1 MAQTLKR
8 NLVVCC
14 DGTWNTPDQKDR
26 GRVVPSNVVK
36 MARAVLTDR
45 RQLDA
50 HEAPQQKIY
59 YDTGVGTKTGFAKHY
74 DRLIGG
80 ITGKGLSKN
89 VKEAYIWLAENY
101 RDGDHIFL
109 FGFSRGAYTA
119 RSISGMIAL
128 CGLTDSDEHETDAA
142 YNLYRSAHD
151 AAGEAA
157 AMKFRSAQPRK
168 PRVRFLGVWDTV
180 GALGVPALSKSAL
193 LQKTVRFIFK
203 GSSFAHGFHHTGL
216 GGNVDY
222 AFHALAIDEKRGPF
236 APALWTTGND
246 GNDPP
251 AEKVQQA
258 WFAGAHSNVG
268 GGYVDSGLSDHAFM
282 WMAKHAMCAG
292 LWLEEMYLVLRI
304 DPNAHGELRK
314 SMKGIYKLQG
324 AHQRPIGRP
333 DTLNEFTH
341 ASAQKRHRND
351 TNSYQPE
358 NAFDQSITD
367 ADGYWAP
374 IVPVKTDGI
383 DIVKAMRLSESKT
396 GWVHRAVEGAVEITN
411 QDLQ

>member
-1 MAQTLKR
+1 MANARNR

-36 MARAVLTDR
+36 MARAVLTNR

-50 HEAPQQKIY
+50 QEAPHQKIY
-59 YDTGVGTKTGFAKHY
+59 YDTGVGTGKKL
-74 DRLIGG
+74 DKLIGG
-80 ITGKGLSKN
+80 ITGRGLSKN
-89 VKEAYIWLAENY
+89 VKEAYDWLARNY
-101 RDGDHIFL
+101 RDGDRIFL

-128 CGLTDSDEHETDAA
+128 CGLTGSDKGDIDAA
-142 YNLYRSAHD
+142 YKLYRSAYNVV
-151 AAGEAA
+151 GEAA
-157 AMKFRSAQPRK
+157 AKEFKARQQHQPK
-168 PRVRFLGVWDTV
+168 VQFLGVWDTV
-180 GALGVPALSKSAL
+180 GALGVPAFTKAAL
-193 LQKTVRFIFK
+193 LQKTIRFFLK
-203 GSSFAHGFHHTGL
+203 KTEVAHGFHHTSL
-216 GGNVDY
+216 GDNVVY

-236 APALWTTGND
+236 APALWTSTGD
-246 GNDPP
+246 GKDLSEEF
-251 AEKVQQA
+251 AQQA

-282 WMAKHAMCAG
+282 WIAKHAMCAG

-324 AHQRPIGRP
+324 SHERPIGQP
-333 DTLNEFTH
+333 ATLNEFLH
-341 ASAQKRHRND
+341 ASALKRHRND
-351 TNSYQPE
+351 TNTYGPG
-358 NAFDQSITD
+358 NAFDSSTVD
-367 ADGYWAP
+367 ADGYSP
-374 IVPVKTDGI
+374 PVVNVKTDGI

-396 GWVHRAVEGAVEITN
+396 GWVHRAVKGQVEITN
-411 QDLQ
+411 QDLE

>member
-1 MAQTLKR
+1 MSRSLGR

-14 DGTWNTPDQKDR
+14 DGTWNTPDQQDR

-45 RQLDA
+45 PQLDA
-50 HEAPQQKIY
+50 HEAPQQKVY
-59 YDTGVGTKTGFAKHY
+59 YDTGVGTKKGFAGHY
-74 DRLIGG
+74 DRIVGG

-101 RDGDHIFL
+101 RDGDQIYL

-128 CGLTDSDEHETDAA
+128 CGLTNPNQQDIDAA
-142 YNLYRSAHD
+142 YDLYRGAHSEE
-151 AAGEAA
+151 GEAA
-157 AMKFRSAQPRK
+157 ATEFRSTQPRQ
-168 PRVRFLGVWDTV
+168 PRVHFLGVWDTV
-180 GALGVPALSKSAL
+180 GALGVPAFSKWGL
-193 LQKTVRFIFK
+193 LQKSARFLFK
-203 GSSFAHGFHHTGL
+203 GQKFAHGFHHTGL

-236 APALWTTGND
+236 APALWTSKD
-246 GNDPP
+246 DSSDPP
-251 AEKVQQA
+251 ENQVQQA

-268 GGYVDSGLSDHAFM
+268 GGYVDQGLSDHAFL

-292 LWLEEMYLVLRI
+292 LWLEEMYLALRI
-304 DPNAHGELRK
+304 DPNAHGELRE
-314 SMKGIYKLQG
+314 SMKWYYKLKG
-324 AHQRPIGRP
+324 SHQRPIGRP
-333 DTLNEFTH
+333 ETLNEFIH

-351 TNSYQPE
+351 TNSYAPQ
-358 NAFDQSITD
+358 NAFDQSVKD
-367 ADGYWAP
+367 ADGYWQPNA
-374 IVPVKTDGI
+374 IVKMDGI

-396 GWVHRAVEGAVEITN
+396 GWVHKAVNGNVAIDN
-411 QDLQ
+411 NDLN